1 MKKNIRKMV
10 VSAMLSAIAVILM
23 HLEFPLSFLPPYLK
37 FDLGELPALIGS
49 FALGP
54 WWGVLICLA
63 KNLLCVYKT
72 ATAGVGELANFLVGA
87 SFVLTAGLIYQKHK
101 TKKSAIIAALLGTV
115 AMTIVSFPI
124 NYFITYPFYMKAML
138 PYEAIVGMYSAICPF
153 ADNLIKGLLI
163 FNLPFTFAKG
173 IIISIIT
180 ILVYKKLSPILK
192 GR

>member
-1 MKKNIRKMV
+1 MRKSVRKMAV
-10 VSAMLSAIAVILM
+10 ASMLSAIAVILM

-37 FDLGELPALIGS
+37 FDLGELPALIGAFS
-49 FALGP
+49 LGP
-54 WWGVLICLA
+54 WWGVLVCLA
-63 KNLLCVYKT
+63 KNLICVYKT

-101 TKKSAIIAALLGTV
+101 TKKAAIVASLIGTIV
-115 AMTIVSFPI
+115 MTLVSFPI

-138 PYEAIVGMYSAICPF
+138 PYEVIVGMYSKICPF
-153 ADNLIKGLLI
+153 ADNLVKGLLT

-173 IIISIIT
+173 IIISLIT
-180 ILVYKKLSPILK
+180 LLTYKKLSPILK